1 MILSLEIT
9 NFGLIEGLKLPLK
22 PGLTVLTG
30 ETGAGKSIII
40 DALQVALGG
49 RAYGEYI
56 QSGKEKALVQA
67 VFEIGN
73 LPDLREVLEST
84 GLEPED
90 DYLILTRQLSRS
102 GRNFCR
108 VNGQVTT
115 LQLYKQVGNFLLD
128 LHGQHEQQSL
138 LNTGRHME
146 LLDRF
151 SGEKLLDTKAK
162 AKKIFREWQSA
173 KQRLDEIRA
182 NRRERVRKADMLRF
196 QVEEIDSALL
206 KENEEEDLIAE
217 KTCVA
222 NAETIA
228 QLAHSG
234 YVALYA
240 GDSYAPSAVDQLGKA
255 VVSLEKLKEFDAGIE
270 PLLEAVSSA
279 LYQVEEAARDLASYR
294 DNVEFQPGRLDQIE
308 NRLSEISR
316 LKLKYG
322 ESVAKILSYRD
333 YAVAELEELD
343 NSEEMES
350 ALDQECLKLGQSYE
364 KYAHQLTELRVNAAN
379 KLKSAVEKELHDL
392 EMKGVLLEAR
402 LTPSEQGPH
411 GVEEVEFVI
420 STNPG
425 EPPKPLAKVASGGEL
440 SRIMLA
446 FKNIFASVDQI
457 PSLVFDEVDT
467 GIGGKTLQA
476 VARKLEDLSHYRQ
489 TMVVTHAPTIAA
501 LADNH
506 FHVHKHSNA
515 DQTSI
520 EITLLKGQDRVKELA
535 RMLGGK
541 EMSQTVL
548 QHARQLLEQKMP
560 QKL

>member
-30 ETGAGKSIII
+30 DTGAGKSIII
-40 DALQVALGG
+40 DALLVALGG

-73 LPDLREVLEST
+73 LPDLIEVLESA

-162 AKKIFREWQSA
+162 VKKIFREWQSA
-173 KQRLDEIRA
+173 KQKLDEIRT
-182 NRRERVRKADMLRF
+182 NRRERVRKKDMLRF

-217 KTCVA
+217 KARVA

-228 QLAHSG
+228 QLAQSG
-234 YVALYA
+234 YEALYG
-240 GDSYAPSAVDQLGKA
+240 GDSHAPAAVDQLGKA
-255 VVSLEKLKEFDAGIE
+255 VVSLEKLKEFDVGIE
-270 PLLEAVSSA
+270 SLLEAVSSA
-279 LYQVEEAARDLASYR
+279 MYQVEEAARDLTFYR
-294 DNVEFQPGRLDQIE
+294 DNVEFQPGRLDEIE

-322 ESVAKILSYRD
+322 EYVTKILSYRD
-333 YAVAELEELD
+333 YAIAELEELD

-350 ALDQECLKLGQSYE
+350 TLDQECLELEQSY
-364 KYAHQLTELRVNAAN
+364 KKLAHQLTECRVNATH

-392 EMKGVLLEAR
+392 EMKGVLLEAK

-411 GVEEVEFVI
+411 GAEEVEFVI

-446 FKNIFASVDQI
+446 FKNILASVDQI

-501 LADNH
+501 LADTH
-506 FHVHKHSNA
+506 FHVHKYFDA

-520 EITLLKGQDRVKELA
+520 GITLLKGEDRVKELA

-541 EMSQTVL
+541 EMSQPVL
-548 QHARQLLEQKMP
+548 QHARQLLEQK
-560 QKL
+560 

>member
-138 LNTGRHME
+138 LNTGKHME

-151 SGEKLLDTKAK
+151 SGEKLLDTKAEV
-162 AKKIFREWQSA
+162 KKIFRGWQSA

-217 KTCVA
+217 KNCVA

-228 QLAHSG
+228 QLAQSG

-240 GDSYAPSAVDQLGKA
+240 GESYAPSAVDQLGKA
-255 VVSLEKLKEFDAGIE
+255 VVSLDKLKEFDAGIE

-322 ESVAKILSYRD
+322 ESVAKILSYKD
-333 YAVAELEELD
+333 CAVAELEELD

-350 ALDQECLKLGQSYE
+350 DLNQECLKFGQSYE
-364 KYAHQLTELRVNAAN
+364 KYANQLTELRVNAAN

-402 LTPSEQGPH
+402 LMPSEQGPH

-501 LADNH
+501 LADTH
-506 FHVHKHSNA
+506 FHVHKHSEA

-520 EITLLKGQDRVKELA
+520 GITLLRGQDRVKELA

-548 QHARQLLEQKMP
+548 QHARQLLEQK
-560 QKL
+560 